1 MSAELDRL
9 DLELRC
15 VPGVVGVGF
24 EREGS
29 GLVVQVVV
37 VAAVSAQDLRD
48 RVRRVIQANVRDHVT
63 LEVVI
68 DSATASIR

>member
-1 MSAELDRL
+1 MSTELDRL

-15 VPGVVGVGF
+15 VPGVVGVGLDQD
-24 EREGS
+24 GG

-37 VAAVSAQDLRD
+37 VAAVSAADLRE
-48 RVRRVIQANVRDHVT
+48 RVRRVIQANVRESVT

-68 DSATASIR
+68 DSVTAAG

>member
-1 MSAELDRL
+1 VSTELDRL

-15 VPGVVGVGF
+15 VPGVVGVGLDQD
-24 EREGS
+24 GG

-37 VAAVSAQDLRD
+37 VAAVSAADLRE
-48 RVRRVIQANVRDHVT
+48 RVRRVIQANVRESVT

-68 DSATASIR
+68 DSVTAAG